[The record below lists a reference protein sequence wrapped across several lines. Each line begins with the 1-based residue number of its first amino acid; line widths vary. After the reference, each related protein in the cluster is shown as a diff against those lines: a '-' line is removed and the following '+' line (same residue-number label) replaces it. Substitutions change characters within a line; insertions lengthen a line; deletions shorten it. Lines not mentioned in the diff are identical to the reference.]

1 MKLLKLIYNND
12 KDNRILLIVFVTQN
26 WSVNEI

>member
-1 MKLLKLIYNND
+1 MKLLKLIYNNG

-26 WSVNEI
+26 WSVN

>member
-1 MKLLKLIYNND
+1 MKLLKLIYND